1 MTGREADVNRQSH
14 TAVSLAQQGAASA
27 LVLSPCLLSTMT
39 KKRKSI
45 WIVTAFLK
53 SVNLGKTWRRWKMSL
68 AGRGGRGYHEF

>member
-39 KKRKSI
+39 KKRKTI
-45 WIVTAFLK
+45 WIVTAFLNQLTWGRLEK
-53 SVNLGKTWRRWKMSL
+53 MKDEFRGK
-68 AGRGGRGYHEF
+68 GREGVS